1 MELDEKILKNYN
13 GKLEA
18 IQEWIILNSGK
29 KDIKNKVKDF
39 KSKLYDSIKKSDIN
53 DEYAK
58 FIKELKVNIEENS

>member
-39 KSKLYDSIKKSDIN
+39 KSKLYDNIKKSDIN

-58 FIKELKVNIEENS
+58 FIKELKGNVEENS